1 MHFKLH
7 IPEPCHEDWSQ
18 MSEREQG
25 RFCASCAKEVID
37 FTALSRKQITEKV
50 QSGKSI
56 CGRYRKDQ
64 LETTY
69 FIPEKKAFK
78 NLGIAAAFTSLLAL
92 CEPAMGQETEVKT
105 EQTRNSQENKTEAIK
120 LTPKKDLIIEG
131 TVLDQ
136 NDYPLPGAN
145 IMVSG
150 SDRGTVT
157 DFDGNFKIEIPLNET
172 ETQHKLVCS
181 FIGFKTQE
189 VDLKRT
195 QNTYNFILAEDPEL
209 MSLGM
214 VVVGGIQVQKQ
225 RTNKPRSRW
234 SRFH

>member
-1 MHFKLH
+1 M
-7 IPEPCHEDWSQ
+7 
-18 MSEREQG
+18 
-25 RFCASCAKEVID
+25 ID

-64 LETTY
+64 LETVY

-92 CEPAMGQETEVKT
+92 CEPVMGQETEVKT
-105 EQTRNSQENKTEAIK
+105 EQTRNSQQNKKEAIK

-136 NDYPLPGAN
+136 DDYPLPGAN

-150 SDRGTVT
+150 SNLGTVT
-157 DFDGNFKIEIPLNET
+157 DFDGNFKIILPLDEIEKNN
-172 ETQHKLVCS
+172 KLVCS
-181 FIGFKTQE
+181 FIGFKTE
-189 VDLKRT
+189 EATLKVV
-195 QNTYNFILAEDPEL
+195 QNKYNFVMKQDPSE
-209 MSLGM
+209 MTLGM

-225 RTNKPRSRW
+225 RTKKPRSRW

>member
-18 MSEREQG
+18 MSPREQG

-69 FIPEKKAFK
+69 FIPEKKPFK

-92 CEPAMGQETEVKT
+92 CEPAMGQEAESGLKFY
-105 EQTRNSQENKTEAIK
+105 QTDTI
-120 LTPKKDLIIEG
+120 
-131 TVLDQ
+131 
-136 NDYPLPGAN
+136 
-145 IMVSG
+145 
-150 SDRGTVT
+150 
-157 DFDGNFKIEIPLNET
+157 
-172 ETQHKLVCS
+172 TQHNEQRKVMDSITVKGIVYDDSKHPFAGVNIILKGTKIGAVSNENGEYSITVPSNFDTSDSYLVFS
-181 FIGFKTQE
+181 FVGFQHKEIAVQ
-189 VDLKRT
+189 DKISLKSVELQQDYT
-195 QNTYNFILAEDPEL
+195 ILGEISVIEYP
-209 MSLGM
+209 
-214 VVVGGIQVQKQ
+214 
-225 RTNKPRSRW
+225 NKN
-234 SRFH
+234 